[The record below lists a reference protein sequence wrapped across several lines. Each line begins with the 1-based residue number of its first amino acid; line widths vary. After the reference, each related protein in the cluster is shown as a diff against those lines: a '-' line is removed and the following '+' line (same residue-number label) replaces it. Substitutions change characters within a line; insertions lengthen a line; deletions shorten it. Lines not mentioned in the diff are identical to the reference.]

1 MKKVS
6 ISFCHYILHFHFPL
20 LEACFVLTVSKLE
33 FKHNDSPATQDLPQ
47 TISSGVPQALAQP
60 AQLIFQGVLLLII
73 VAEAEFSSDSP
84 SSEKNDEGLT
94 PEKSTSLSLYII
106 FLILQF
112 L

>member
-6 ISFCHYILHFHFPL
+6 ISFCNYILHFHFPF
-20 LEACFVLTVSKLE
+20 LEVCFILTVLKLE

-60 AQLIFQGVLLLII
+60 SQLIFQGVLLLII

-84 SSEKNDEGLT
+84 SSERKTKG
-94 PEKSTSLSLYII
+94 
-106 FLILQF
+106 
-112 L
+112 

>member
-6 ISFCHYILHFHFPL
+6 ISFCNYILHFHFPF
-20 LEACFVLTVSKLE
+20 LEVCFVCTVLKLE

-60 AQLIFQGVLLLII
+60 SQLIFQGVLWLIT

-84 SSEKNDEGLT
+84 SSERKTKG
-94 PEKSTSLSLYII
+94 
-106 FLILQF
+106 
-112 L
+112 